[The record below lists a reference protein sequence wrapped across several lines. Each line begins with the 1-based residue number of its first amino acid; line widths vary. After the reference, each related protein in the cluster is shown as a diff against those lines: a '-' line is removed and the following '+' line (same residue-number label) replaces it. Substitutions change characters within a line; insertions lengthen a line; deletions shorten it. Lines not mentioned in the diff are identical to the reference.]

1 MNTRNAEGD
10 FFPDPTLC
18 KEKESKPL
26 VLGRSNIEER
36 MTVILTFFDQPS

>member
-1 MNTRNAEGD
+1 MSTKNTEGD
-10 FFPDPTLC
+10 FLLDPALC

-36 MTVILTFFDQPS
+36 MTVI